1 MNGTTVHHTD
11 EEISTSEVSDEALE
25 AAGGSMRERAGIFT
39 MAFCSSVNSCP
50 LIASAQYPGSIAQP
64 AGPDLFRSE
73 PPIEGRDDNPRG
85 LEGRQ

>member
-25 AAGGSMRERAGIFT
+25 AAGGSMRERAGTFT

-50 LIASAQYPGSIAQP
+50 LIASAQYPVSIEQL
-64 AGPDLFRSE
+64 AGRDLFR
-73 PPIEGRDDNPRG
+73 PR
-85 LEGRQ
+85 

>member
-11 EEISTSEVSDEALE
+11 KEIFASEVSDEALE

-50 LIASAQYPGSIAQP
+50 LVASAQYPVSIEQP
-64 AGPDLFRSE
+64 AGLDLFCSE
-73 PPIEGRDDNPRG
+73 PLIEGRDDNPRG
-85 LEGRQ
+85 LEDSQ